1 MTGPDATTGPEEV
14 ARAFQAERPRLL
26 RLAYAT
32 TGSWSDAEDCVQD
45 AWLRLRTQDPASIRN
60 LAAWLTTTVG
70 RLALDVLGSAR
81 VRRERYVGTWLPE
94 PVVTPPGAASPVAT
108 AATST
113 VAADPADRVTLDE
126 EVSMALL
133 VVLER
138 LSPAQ
143 RVAFVLHDVF
153 GLPFEEVGDVVGRSP
168 AAVRQLAARA
178 RKDVEAGR
186 PRRRATRAEQQQVVE
201 AFVAACAG
209 QDLPA
214 LLGLLDPDV
223 VLRGDGGGKVRTLRR
238 TIHGAEP
245 AGRVLL
251 TYLRKPP
258 ETLRVV
264 DVNGTPGLLVRDV
277 SGVLTVMSFTVAAGR
292 ITALDIV
299 RNPDKLGAVP
309 RALLDADGA

>member
-1 MTGPDATTGPEEV
+1 MSTDDLAH
-14 ARAFQAERPRLL
+14 AFEAERPRLL

-60 LAAWLTTTVG
+60 LAAWLTTAVG

-94 PVVTPPGAASPVAT
+94 PVVTAPGARSPVASS
-108 AATST
+108 AATALD
-113 VAADPADRVTLDE
+113 AADPADRATLDE

-168 AAVRQLAARA
+168 AAVRQLASRA

-186 PRRRATRAEQQQVVE
+186 PRGRTSRAEQERVVE

-209 QDLPA
+209 DDLPA

-223 VLRGDGGGKVRTLRR
+223 TLRGDGGGKVRALR
-238 TIHGAEP
+238 HPVQGAQSV
-245 AGRVLL
+245 GDVLL
-251 TYLRKPP
+251 SYLRNRP
-258 ETLRVV
+258 RGAGAV
-264 DVNGTPGLLVRDV
+264 DVNGSPGLALVDG
-277 SGVLTVMSFTVAAGR
+277 SGVLTVLAFTVADGR
-292 ITALDIV
+292 IAALDIV
-299 RNPDKLGAVP
+299 RNPDKLSTVP
-309 RALLDADGA
+309 PGLLDDAGPWWP

>member
-1 MTGPDATTGPEEV
+1 VSTSPDDL
-14 ARAFQAERPRLL
+14 ARAFEAERPRLL
-26 RLAYAT
+26 RLVYAT

-45 AWLRLRTQDPASIRN
+45 AWLRLRTQDPGSIRN

-70 RLALDVLGSAR
+70 RLALDLLGSAR

-94 PVVTPPGAASPVAT
+94 PVVTPSGATSPVTAT
-108 AATST
+108 TPAEAT
-113 VAADPADRVTLDE
+113 DPAERVTLDE

-153 GLPFEEVGDVVGRSP
+153 GLPFDEVGDVVGRSP

-178 RKDVEAGR
+178 RKDVESGR
-186 PRRRATRAEQQQVVE
+186 PRSSTTRAEQVRVVE

-209 QDLPA
+209 DDLPG

-223 VLRGDGGGKVRTLRR
+223 VLRGDGGGKVRTLRHPVR
-238 TIHGAEP
+238 GAQSVGP
-245 AGRVLL
+245 VLL
-251 TYLRKPP
+251 SYLRTPV
-258 ETLRVV
+258 RAMRSV
-264 DVNGTPGLLVRDV
+264 DVNGAPGLVVRDG
-277 SGVLTVMSFTVAAGR
+277 SGVLTVMSFTLSGGR
-292 ITALDIV
+292 IVALDIV
-299 RNPDKLGAVP
+299 RNPDKLGTVP
-309 RALLDADGA
+309 AGLLDEDPA

>member
-1 MTGPDATTGPEEV
+1 MSLSPDDL
-14 ARAFQAERPRLL
+14 ARAFEAERPRLL

-94 PVVTPPGAASPVAT
+94 PVVTSPGARSPVASA
-108 AATST
+108 AATAT
-113 VAADPADRVTLDE
+113 EATDPAERVTLDE

-153 GLPFEEVGDVVGRSP
+153 GLPFGEVGDVVGRSP

-178 RKDVEAGR
+178 RKDVESGR
-186 PRRRATRAEQQQVVE
+186 PRGTTTRSEQERVVE

-209 QDLPA
+209 DDLPA

-223 VLRGDGGGKVRTLRR
+223 VVRGDGGGKVRALRHPV
-238 TIHGAEP
+238 HGAATVGP
-245 AGRVLL
+245 VVLS
-251 TYLRKPP
+251 YLRTPP
-258 ETLRVV
+258 RALRVV
-264 DVNGTPGLLVRDV
+264 DVNGAPGLLVLDG
-277 SGVLTVMSFTVAAGR
+277 SGVLTVMSFTIAEGRVA
-292 ITALDIV
+292 ALDIV
-299 RNPDKLGAVP
+299 RNPDKLGTVP
-309 RALLDADGA
+309 AGLLDEADV